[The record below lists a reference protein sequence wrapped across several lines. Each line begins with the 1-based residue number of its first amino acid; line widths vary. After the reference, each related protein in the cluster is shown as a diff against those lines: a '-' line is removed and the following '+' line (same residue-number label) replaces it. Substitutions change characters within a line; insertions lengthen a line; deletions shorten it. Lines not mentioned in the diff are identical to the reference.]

1 MTLPTSI
8 NISTAFDIT
17 SFQPK
22 FKLANLTPFIGEGI
36 TLTNVKGN
44 FKIVNPAGIEV
55 WNNTSTVTPAL
66 YSFAISTIT
75 GASGTAPVT
84 SCTPHGLMTGD
95 TVLVSGSNLS
105 DYNGFKVITV
115 LNTTQFTYAT
125 ITSGSASGTLLG
137 LKCSLNTIAIPTDAS
152 TLMPLPG
159 SYVITLT
166 TIVAGIVQNG
176 TYVKSFSY
184 TYDYVR
190 PVVTIS
196 QSVNGFIPRYYSTD
210 TTTYMGNAVQPTI
223 TRPHNIDFPAAS
235 MIPSETFVTQA
246 VEINPPKL
254 WNGIYTTTISS
265 LLSYTMSDNLIILDK
280 VFNAQTFTVSIN
292 VDLCRI
298 NCCMNNLND
307 KYQAALSNNTY
318 QSVVYGDQL
327 ARATQLI

>member
-1 MTLPTSI
+1 
-8 NISTAFDIT
+8 
-17 SFQPK
+17 
-22 FKLANLTPFIGEGI
+22 
-36 TLTNVKGN
+36 
-44 FKIVNPAGIEV
+44 
-55 WNNTSTVTPAL
+55 
-66 YSFAISTIT
+66 
-75 GASGTAPVT
+75 
-84 SCTPHGLMTGD
+84 
-95 TVLVSGSNLS
+95 
-105 DYNGFKVITV
+105 
-115 LNTTQFTYAT
+115 TQFTYAM

-210 TTTYMGNAVQPTI
+210 TTTYMVNAVQPTI
-223 TRPHNIDFPAAS
+223 TRTHNIDFPAAS

-327 ARATQLI
+327 ARATQLISLYRNNIECGNAAEANNNLNQIYAVTGCSPDCGCDAENGQVVPYNGIVGKTILEYDPAIPNSQFDYIDFQSGLWRGVPKNL